1 MSLHRS
7 GRVWAVVIVTAVSLA
22 SARGARAQTPS
33 GSQTP
38 RSGSQAEPAGSRWVV
53 DLAFGVASS
62 INGNV
67 NSGAIGTLQ
76 GQTVAILPQSYG
88 SVYGTGIDFRFGA
101 GYRLNAMSELRG
113 MFVWQTADADL
124 VRLGDLGPSSL
135 YGQYSDY
142 KSLSLDFGYR
152 RYVSLDNPHVRMFG
166 EATIGVGF
174 IDAIDVQL
182 AAPQSN
188 IIFSNTDFYDSTAA
202 LTFGV
207 NVGVL
212 FKVADRTDL
221 TAQIGLRH
229 VSGLTQVDQ
238 LVGTGLANLNDD
250 SSRLTVPIVVG
261 VRFHF

>member
-1 MSLHRS
+1 MLQRS
-7 GRVWAVVIVTAVSLA
+7 GRVWALVIVAAVSLV
-22 SARGARAQTPS
+22 SARAARAQTPPA
-33 GSQTP
+33 GSTQ
-38 RSGSQAEPAGSRWVV
+38 RSGSPSEPAGSRWVV
-53 DLAFGVASS
+53 DVAFGVAPS

-88 SVYGTGIDFRFGA
+88 SVYGTGLDFRFGA
-101 GYRLNAMSELRG
+101 GYRLNASTELRG

-152 RYVSLDNPHVRMFG
+152 RYMTLDNPHVRVFG
-166 EATIGVGF
+166 EATIGIGF

-188 IIFSNTDFYDSTAA
+188 AIFSNTDFYDSTAA
-202 LTFGV
+202 FTFGV

-212 FKVADRTDL
+212 FKVTDRTDL
-221 TAQIGLRH
+221 TGQIGVRH

-238 LVGTGLANLNDD
+238 LVGTGLADINDN
-250 SSRLTVPIVVG
+250 SSRLTFPVVVG